1 MNELFKNDIT
11 LDQENHKYILN
22 SSPEFKFSS
31 VTEFI
36 HFFLKS
42 LIKKK

>member
-11 LDQENHKYILN
+11 LDQENHKYILD
-22 SSPEFKFSS
+22 SSPEFKFAS

-36 HFFLKS
+36 HFFFEKFR
-42 LIKKK
+42 